1 MISNLKSSIEFK
13 RESSLL
19 SLQYNRGLS
28 FEGDH
33 LHNDCKVTFSCIFD
47 PGPVETVKKGSANGW
62 DRAVCPTSYPIEEV
76 KK

>member
-33 LHNDCKVTFSCIFD
+33 LHNHCKVTFSCIFD
-47 PGPVETVKKGSANGW
+47 QAQSRLLKRVLQMVGT
-62 DRAVCPTSYPIEEV
+62 AVCPTSYPIEEV